1 MSIAPVTAT
10 VEVRQPPTEA
20 FELFV
25 SRISDWWHNRSGIGA
40 KPLVSVTVEP
50 FAGGRWFET
59 DEDGTD
65 TPWGSV
71 IAWEP
76 PSRLLLAWELDA
88 SFRPTK
94 AMMTEVEITFV
105 PTAAGGTRVALEHR
119 NLERFGADAER
130 VAQSIGR
137 GWPTHLNSYAAF
149 VNDPVQGDPQ

>member
-20 FELFV
+20 FRLFTA
-25 SRISDWWHNRSGIGA
+25 RMADWWHEKRGIGA
-40 KPLVSVTVEP
+40 KPLVSIGLEP
-50 FAGGRWFET
+50 FAGGRWYET

-76 PSRLLLAWELDA
+76 PSRLLLAWTLDS
-88 SFRPTK
+88 SFQPSTT
-94 AMMTEVEITFV
+94 MQTEVEIRFA
-105 PTAAGGTRVALEHR
+105 PTASGGTRVSLEHR
-119 NLERFGADAER
+119 QLERFGADAAR

-137 GWPTHLNSYAAF
+137 GWPTHLNAFGDFAARL
-149 VNDPVQGDPQ
+149 VQGEPQ